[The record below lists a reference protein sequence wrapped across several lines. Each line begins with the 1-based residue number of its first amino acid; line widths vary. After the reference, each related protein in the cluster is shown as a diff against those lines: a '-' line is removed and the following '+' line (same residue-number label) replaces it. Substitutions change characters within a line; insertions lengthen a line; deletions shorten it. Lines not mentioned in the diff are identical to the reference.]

1 MIILFNGFYY
11 FCMFVSKHFVK
22 RVRPKN
28 TSSTSKSTL
37 VSRHQPGEIF
47 LSFRRPHSRICIFKL
62 KKKMT
67 KRQNKLRRKREYLGK
82 TRVFVILQQPEVR
95 TFKNK
100 NKRKSLR
107 HIFLSFSLLHLFI
120 HSYKFAII

>member
-1 MIILFNGFYY
+1 MIILFNGFYC

-22 RVRPKN
+22 RVRPKKVLLFPEISRVKFFYHLDARIVECVFLN
-28 TSSTSKSTL
+28 SK
-37 VSRHQPGEIF
+37 
-47 LSFRRPHSRICIFKL
+47 K

-67 KRQNKLRRKREYLGK
+67 KRQNKLRRKREYLWK
-82 TRVFVILQQPEVR
+82 TGAFVILQQHEVR

-107 HIFLSFSLLHLFI
+107 HIFLSFSLSH
-120 HSYKFAII
+120 